1 MYKQATFKQKFAELK
16 QWVPAII
23 EVVKK
28 DLKNEHLKKDPFFA
42 KKFFGTKNIQKI
54 TSEEMAEAY
63 EKAIQEE
70 EKGEDIAEFI
80 ASRWLFRNSEMYHF
94 FEEQLGKLYTN
105 FTELQEIEPQHA
117 DELIKSSNEEFSP
130 PHTYLFSVLNSVVF
144 PDAHFI
150 RLKAEAEQFSKEKK
164 KEEEQVEAAQSLEQM
179 QRNHQ
184 LEVARLTDKYE
195 KKLAGL
201 QKKYVQD
208 VESLKKQISA
218 LQRKLSPA
226 GGR

>member
-1 MYKQATFKQKFAELK
+1 MYKQATFKEKFADLK
-16 QWVPAII
+16 EWIPTII
-23 EVVKK
+23 ETVKK
-28 DLKNEHLKKDPFFA
+28 DLKNDHLRKDPFFA
-42 KKFFGTKNIQKI
+42 KKFFGSKNIQKI

-63 EKAIQEE
+63 QKAIQEE
-70 EKGEDIAEFI
+70 DKGEDIGEFI

-94 FEEQLGKLYTN
+94 FEQQLSKIYSD

-117 DELIKSSNEEFSP
+117 ETLIKNSNQEFSP
-130 PHTYLFSVLNSVVF
+130 LHTYLFSVLNSVVF
-144 PDAHFI
+144 PDTYFI
-150 RLKAEAEQFSKEKK
+150 QLKTDAEQYNAEK
-164 KEEEQVEAAQSLEQM
+164 KEEEKQAAAAQSIEQM
-179 QRNHQ
+179 QHNHQ

-218 LQRKLSPA
+218 LQRKLHPV
-226 GGR
+226 GG